1 MFRNNGKADSHFD
14 LLANGTRI
22 YFHLGFHFR
31 LTFCFC
37 FCSFNVN
44 FIFKNE
50 PFDSSRRKYPIG
62 KITVMNKR
70 ERMERFLFM
79 SFS

>member
-22 YFHLGFHFR
+22 YFHLGFRFR

-37 FCSFNVN
+37 FCSLNVN

-50 PFDSSRRKYPIG
+50 HSILVEENILLAKSR
-62 KITVMNKR
+62 
-70 ERMERFLFM
+70 
-79 SFS
+79 